1 VNMKEY
7 SKHWASST
15 KARKQRKLRGNLPL
29 HLRKKLVRA
38 HLSKTLRQTH
48 KKRSVAVRVGD
59 KVTILRGQFRKKS
72 GKIERVDR
80 KKIRLFIEGIDIVKK
95 DGTKALFPVHPS
107 NVLLIELA
115 VDKRRFE
122 ATK

>member
-1 VNMKEY
+1 MKKY

-15 KARKQRKLRGNLPL
+15 KARKQRKLRGNMPL
-29 HLRKKLVRA
+29 HLRKKLVRV

-48 KKRSVAVRVGD
+48 KKRSLTARVGD

-80 KKIRLFIEGIDIVKK
+80 KYTRLFIEGVEIVKK

-107 NVLLIELA
+107 NVLLTELA
-115 VDKRRFE
+115 VDKRRIE
-122 ATK
+122 GVK